1 MIIGTIEVSHFKLQT
16 RVNGLFWVVFI
27 CISIGC
33 TLITSLGCAFAIQS
47 SPFYNPKQFLPVL
60 GMLLGNSITGTSLA
74 LRTLLDQLVAHRDRI
89 EFYLSLGGTRWD
101 AGKFAVIKSL
111 QMGLLPCLNS
121 MSMQGFVSIPGMLT
135 GQILAGM
142 NPIQAVKYQQIVNFL
157 MCASTST
164 TTLLSTLFVFNMVF
178 DERDIIDMN
187 RLRRT
192 NTIKQILRL
201 DRIF

>member
-1 MIIGTIEVSHFKLQT
+1 MGLLLKPVLQNSNILIMSLLSLSMMIIGTIEVSHFKLQT

-89 EFYLSLGGTRWD
+89 EFYLSLGGNEMGCW
-101 AGKFAVIKSL
+101 KVCCYQSL
-111 QMGLLPCLNS
+111 QNGSVTVSQFNVNARFCLHSWYAHRSDFGWNES
-121 MSMQGFVSIPGMLT
+121 DSGSKVS
-135 GQILAGM
+135 ADC
-142 NPIQAVKYQQIVNFL
+142 KFL
-157 MCASTST
+157 NVC
-164 TTLLSTLFVFNMVF
+164 
-178 DERDIIDMN
+178 ID
-187 RLRRT
+187 
-192 NTIKQILRL
+192 
-201 DRIF
+201 